1 MTASQKIA
9 PCLWFDGKAE
19 EAAEFYVSLL
29 PDSYIDQKMKSPT
42 DWPAGKA
49 GDVILVNFVLAGQRY
64 QALNGGTNENGKF
77 NESVSLSVICEDQAE
92 VDRYWDALTADGGAP
107 IMCGW
112 LKDKYGLR
120 WQIVP
125 RAHMAM
131 MMDKDPAKSKRVM
144 EAMMQMV
151 KLDIAKLQAAFEG
164 EA

>member
-1 MTASQKIA
+1 MNTDQKIA

-29 PDSYIDQKMKSPT
+29 PDSYIDQKMKSPS

-49 GDVILVNFVLAGQRY
+49 GEVILVNFVLAGQRY
-64 QALNGGTNENGKF
+64 QALNGGSNENSKF

-92 VDRYWDALTADGGAP
+92 VDRYWDALTADGGEP
-107 IMCGW
+107 IVCGW

-125 RAHMAM
+125 RAHMTM
-131 MMDKDPAKSKRVM
+131 MMDKDPVKSKRVM

-164 EA
+164 KA